1 MSSVRTCAIHNTFYK
16 RNEKTCSSRIVEL
29 YKHFGIF
36 KNTREVREALASR
49 FLFAIQPSGEKA
61 QIILACTRLQRLQHI
76 DAKLK
81 FSVNPKPKN

>member
-1 MSSVRTCAIHNTFYK
+1 MSSVSTCAIHNTFYK
-16 RNEKTCSSRIVEL
+16 RNGKKLVPREL
-29 YKHFGIF
+29 LSYISTFF

-49 FLFAIQPSGEKA
+49 FLFAIEK
-61 QIILACTRLQRLQHI
+61 QRLQHI